1 MGKKVKIL
9 LLVLV
14 ATAAAVVGMLYIDI
28 GTIAVLVPM
37 GQIAAKERTLL
48 VNATLLMM
56 IIIVPVF
63 IVSVWVAWRYRAA
76 NKKAKY
82 DPKLEN
88 NITAEF
94 LWWGIP
100 CIIVA
105 ALSVMTWKSC
115 FDLNPFKPIQ
125 SSVSPL
131 RIQVVALQWKWLF
144 IYPDHKIASLNWVQ
158 FPKET
163 PLNFEITSDAPMN
176 SFWIPQLGGQI
187 YAMPAMRSKLHLI
200 AHEEGV
206 FTGSSAN
213 LSGKGFAGMTFKAK
227 ACTQAEFDAWVQEVK
242 QSPNVLNQS
251 TYDALALPSEFQPST
266 MYLLQKE
273 DLFEDVLMK
282 YMMPMPMEEK

>member
-1 MGKKVKIL
+1 MVKKTIFIL
-9 LLVLV
+9 IAL
-14 ATAAAVVGMLYIDI
+14 AAIVGLCFIDV

-37 GQIAAKERTLL
+37 GQVAAKERDLL
-48 VNATLLMM
+48 IDSTLLML

-63 IVSVWVAWRYRAA
+63 FVTIWIAWKYRAT

-82 DPKLEN
+82 DPNWDN
-88 NITAEF
+88 NNWAEF
-94 LWWGIP
+94 IWWTVP
-100 CIIVA
+100 CILITV
-105 ALSVMTWKSC
+105 LSVMTYKSC
-115 FDLNPFKPIQ
+115 YDLNPFKPI
-125 SSVSPL
+125 VSNVRPL

-144 IYPDHKIASLNWVQ
+144 IYPDHNIASVSWVQ

-213 LSGKGFAGMTFKAK
+213 LSGTGFSGMTFKAK
-227 ACTQAEFDAWVQEVK
+227 ACTQDEFDAWVQEVK
-242 QSPNVLNQS
+242 QSPHVLNQA
-251 TYDALALPSEFQPST
+251 TYDELVLPSENVPST
-266 MYLLQKE
+266 TYLLQKN
-273 DLFEDVLMK
+273 DLFEAILMK
-282 YMMPMPMEEK
+282 YMGGM